1 MNKKNTLLT
10 LIFSICS
17 LFIFG
22 QKEVYKINKQ
32 NCRESENIEYC
43 QTHLKMNEYLSNP
56 QNLKDHLAYET
67 EIKSYIQNFK
77 SEKKGGATEKGTI
90 YKIPVVFHILHNN
103 GIENISRTQIL
114 DQLAI
119 LNKDYRKLNAD
130 TADVVAQFK
139 GIIADVGIEFVLANR
154 DPIGR
159 AFGGITR
166 TIDPITTSGG
176 VANEST
182 QLNAIKTKND
192 IFQGEWAGNKYLNVF
207 VCANVGSTAAG
218 YTRYPSNNISMNN
231 GIWILHNYVGS
242 IGTSSINTSR
252 TLTHEVGH
260 WLNLAHTWGST
271 NNPGVACGDDGVSDT
286 PITKGYQT
294 CILNNAIDCTNG
306 VTENIENFM
315 EYSYCNKMFTEGQ
328 KARMIAALNSSQGGR
343 NNIWLSANLNSVAPL
358 IYADIQS
365 DKTIICA
372 GQSVNLSDKAYSQ
385 ATSWSW
391 KTNGGSPSTST
402 SKNPTIT
409 YSTPGFYS
417 INLTSSAS
425 GSGSTATD
433 TKTKYIQV
441 LPISSSFPYYESFL
455 NYNQLDDIN
464 KWAQYDQGGNRK
476 FQIYTGVGFSDDK
489 CVKLANFDETLI
501 STVDELNSEIID
513 LSIVPTSSPITL
525 TFKYAYRKKIDTN
538 NESLKIAVSTDC
550 GTTWLVRNTISG
562 NYLST
567 LTSSS
572 SWTPQSINDWT
583 TVHVTQITSQF
594 YKSNFRFKFQFTG
607 SGGNNLYL
615 DDINIYNG
623 TPSSTV
629 VLGINENPFEL
640 SNFELFPNPTESE
653 LNVHFDIPSDK
664 EVLFDIQ
671 DLTGKI
677 IKTEKINGILGS
689 NLVVLNTDDLAHGIY
704 LLKTQI
710 GSIQKISQFI
720 VK

>member
-1 MNKKNTLLT
+1 MNKKITLLT
-10 LIFSICS
+10 FIFSICS
-17 LFIFG
+17 LIIYG
-22 QKEVYKINKQ
+22 QKEVYKVNKQ
-32 NCRESENIEYC
+32 NCREGENIEYC
-43 QTHLKMNEYLSNP
+43 QTHLKMNEYISNP
-56 QNLKDHLAYET
+56 QNLQEHIAYEA
-67 EIKSYIQNFK
+67 EIQSYIQNFK

-90 YKIPVVFHILHNN
+90 YKIPVVFHVLHNN

-114 DQLAI
+114 DQLFI
-119 LNKDYRKLNAD
+119 LNRDYRKLNAD
-130 TADVVAQFK
+130 TADVVSQFK
-139 GIIADVGIEFVLANR
+139 GIIADIGVEFVLANR
-154 DPIGR
+154 DPSGKT
-159 AFGGITR
+159 FSGITR
-166 TIDPITTSGG
+166 TVDPITSDGSNGTLQ
-176 VANEST
+176 AN
-182 QLNAIKTKND
+182 AVKTNND
-192 IFQGEWAGNKYLNVF
+192 TYQGEWPGNKYLNIF
-207 VCANVGSTAAG
+207 VCQNVGSTAAG
-218 YTRYPSNNISMNN
+218 YTRTPNPDKSMNN
-231 GIWILHNYVGS
+231 GIWILHNYVGA

-252 TLTHEVGH
+252 ALTHEVGH
-260 WLNLAHTWGST
+260 WLNLSHTWGGT
-271 NNPGVACGDDGVSDT
+271 NSPGVACGDDGVSDT
-286 PITKGYQT
+286 PVTKGYQT
-294 CILNNAIDCTNG
+294 CALNNAIDCTNG

-315 EYSYCNKMFTEGQ
+315 EYSYCTKMFTEGQ

-358 IYADIQS
+358 TYADIQS

-391 KTNGGSPSTST
+391 KTDGGSPATSS

-409 YSTPGFYS
+409 YSTPGLYS
-417 INLTSSAS
+417 INLTSSVSGAS
-425 GSGSTATD
+425 ATD

-441 LPISSSFPYYESFL
+441 LPTSHSFPYYESFMY
-455 NYNQLDDIN
+455 YNKLDDIN
-464 KWAQYDQGGNRK
+464 KWGQYDQGGNRP
-476 FQIYTGVGFSDDK
+476 FEIFTGAGFSDDK
-489 CVKLANFDETLI
+489 CVKLANFDETLV

-513 LSIVPTSSPITL
+513 LSVVPTSSPLTL

-538 NESLKIAVSTDC
+538 NESLKIAISTDC

-562 NYLST
+562 NILTT

-572 SWTPQSINDWT
+572 SWTPQSTSDWT
-583 TVHVTQITSQF
+583 TVHVTQITSQY

-623 TPSSTV
+623 TPSSSI
-629 VLGINENPFEL
+629 VLGINENPL
-640 SNFELFPNPTESE
+640 DVSNFELFPNPTEGE
-653 LNVHFDIPSDK
+653 LNVHFSIPTDK
-664 EVLFDIQ
+664 EVVLDIQ

-689 NLVVLNTDDLAHGIY
+689 NLVVLNTHDLVQGVY